1 MTNHTKH
8 SLAQQIQ
15 AKQAQAA
22 DLSAQLTARYG
33 IEHALQTLGIPYDTD
48 ATIRVAQIRCP
59 SGQIVALR
67 VNGTKHRLAKP
78 ITKAQWKALQT
89 GQINE

>member
-33 IEHALQTLGIPYDTD
+33 IEHALQTLGIPYDAD
-48 ATIRVAQIRCP
+48 ATIRVAQIRRG
-59 SGQIVALR
+59 GQIVALR
-67 VNGTKHRLAKP
+67 VNGTEHRLAEP
-78 ITKAQWKALQT
+78 VTPAQWEVMKGANQ
-89 GQINE
+89 

>member
-33 IEHALQTLGIPYDTD
+33 IEHALQTLGIPYDAD
-48 ATIRVAQIRCP
+48 ATIRVAQIRRP

-67 VNGTKHRLAKP
+67 VNGTEHRLAEP
-78 ITKAQWKALQT
+78 VTPAQWEVMNRANQ
-89 GQINE
+89 